1 MELKQLN
8 RLNTLEYKKSSGYF
22 RHAQGSFSP
31 SSASKF
37 SKLKL
42 ISLSPFSLRSNH
54 KLQGILEPFT
64 EITSKSKK
72 LPGINESYTK
82 KFDRSFKLL
91 KYCPARFQILS
102 SPEKASEKKIILPA
116 IDSDLQLLKDI
127 NTKSDHD
134 AFLEDLML
142 RNLKNSCREEI
153 THVNREKRVRFQ
165 II

>member
-8 RLNTLEYKKSSGYF
+8 RLNTVEYKRSSGYT
-22 RHAQGSFSP
+22 RHTQGSFSP
-31 SSASKF
+31 SSGSRISKF
-37 SKLKL
+37 NL
-42 ISLSPFSLRSNH
+42 IALSPFSLRTNH
-54 KLQGILEPFT
+54 KLQRMLEPFA
-64 EITSKSKK
+64 EIAKQSKK

-82 KFDRSFKLL
+82 KLDRSLKLL
-91 KYCPARFQILS
+91 KYSPARFQVMS
-102 SPEKASEKKIILPA
+102 SPEKISEKKIILPA

-127 NTKSDHD
+127 NTKSDHE

-153 THVNREKRVRFQ
+153 THVNRQKRVRFQ